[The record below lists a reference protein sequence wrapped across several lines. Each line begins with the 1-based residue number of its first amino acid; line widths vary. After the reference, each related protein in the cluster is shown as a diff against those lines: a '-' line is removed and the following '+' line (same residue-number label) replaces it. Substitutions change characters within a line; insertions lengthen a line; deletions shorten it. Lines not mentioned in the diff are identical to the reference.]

1 MKTSIYNCFILLFIL
16 TSCSKKTEVKG
27 RVYSKNDY
35 PVAGAKIAVGYLTA
49 HGTDRIN
56 VALSD
61 ADGYFS
67 FTLKMKH
74 KYDYYLN
81 CESDSGQASNAIT
94 VKYQKTNTID
104 IHTTGP

>member
-1 MKTSIYNCFILLFIL
+1 MS
-16 TSCSKKTEVKG
+16 G
-27 RVYSKNDY
+27 RVYSKYEY

-94 VKYQKTNTID
+94 IKYQKTNTID
-104 IHTTGP
+104 IHTSGH